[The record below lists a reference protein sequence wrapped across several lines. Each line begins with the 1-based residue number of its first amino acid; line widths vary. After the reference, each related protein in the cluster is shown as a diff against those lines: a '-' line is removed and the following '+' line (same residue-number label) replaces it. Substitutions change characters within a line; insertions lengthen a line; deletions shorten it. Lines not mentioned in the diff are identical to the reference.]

1 MQGIAKGLHKHPL
14 HVILVAPNQEEFD
27 KVFQLA
33 KAEKNWKEQTHLL
46 TLWGNSKSIF
56 MLLSLSLS
64 LSVCRSLEIYI
75 LVSVTGTLIH
85 ISIFC
90 YNSRPIYSYNLGI
103 KYTIINYFLQMYT
116 GMVKIKKVLV
126 LNLISQGSF
135 LS

>member
-14 HVILVAPNQEEFD
+14 HVILVAPDQEEFD

-33 KAEKNWKEQTHLL
+33 KAEKKLKEQTHSLP
-46 TLWGNSKSIF
+46 LWGNSKSIF

-75 LVSVTGTLIH
+75 LVSVIGTLIH
-85 ISIFC
+85 ISIFY

-103 KYTIINYFLQMYT
+103 KYTIINYFLQLYT